1 MLMSNQQR
9 AELIAN
15 QPKTK
20 QRRMGKWIVKN
31 DLNFDQTW
39 EALNQ
44 MDDRTF
50 AAFQKM
56 VNAVANERDKARRK
70 LIKY

>member
-9 AELIAN
+9 ADLIAN

-20 QRRMGKWIVKN
+20 QRRMGKWIIKN
-31 DLNFDQTW
+31 DLNIDQTW

-50 AAFQKM
+50 AAFQRM
-56 VNAVANERDKARRK
+56 VNAVATERA
-70 LIKY
+70 IKE